1 MIQKGEINKK
11 ARANRVSDKQ
21 IEKDYVL
28 TWVLYGISENDVLK
42 KFLAFKGG
50 TVLKKAYFH
59 DYRFSEDLD
68 FTLLDE
74 SLTNEQILDEFRESL
89 ELVEEETAMSF
100 RINEGSEKEHT
111 PTGSFKFW
119 IEYVAPLD
127 GAMGSR
133 DLKIDVTRGEKLE
146 FDLSYR
152 PLDNSYSDMSD
163 INFTIN
169 CYSLAEVV
177 IEKMTAVM
185 GRTIPRDLYDL
196 WYLFDSE
203 QMDIEDYYFE
213 FERKAEHKG
222 HNPKEFRT
230 KLLAKEGK
238 YQRDWETSLGDQI
251 YDLPK
256 FKDVMRE
263 LNKHFR
269 LLDKYE

>member
-11 ARANRVSDKQ
+11 ARINKVSDKQ

-28 TWVLYGISENDVLK
+28 TWVLYGISENELLK
-42 KFLAFKGG
+42 KALAFKGG

-59 DYRFSEDLD
+59 NYRFSEDLD

-74 SLTNEQILDEFRESL
+74 KLTNKQILNEFNNIL
-89 ELVEEETAMSF
+89 EFVEEETAMSF
-100 RINEGSEKEHT
+100 RINEDADKEHA
-111 PTGSFKFW
+111 PSGSFKFW

-127 GAMGSR
+127 GAIGSR

-146 FDLSYR
+146 FDLIYK
-152 PLDNSYSDMSD
+152 PLDNSYSDISD
-163 INFTIN
+163 IDFTIN
-169 CYSLAEVV
+169 CYSLSEVL
-177 IEKMTAVM
+177 IEKMAAVM

-196 WYLFDSE
+196 WYLLGNKQIDL
-203 QMDIEDYYFE
+203 EDHYFE

-222 HNPKEFRT
+222 HDSKEFRA
-230 KLLAKEGK
+230 KLAAKEGK

-263 LNKHFR
+263 LNKYFR
-269 LLDKYE
+269 ALNKYE